1 VRVTLQQMRLGRQW
15 SIAEAF
21 QREYHLASKFMEHP
35 DFTEGVF
42 ARLIRKPAETPK
54 WQPASIE
61 SSSNSNTGDFFKVE
75 GEQKLQLINVKL
87 GADDYH
93 QYPHRWLGLP
103 SEQDI
108 QSVVC
113 EGQKTAGEVIEHFV
127 NARRG
132 KAGVREKVSE
142 VLARKTQVQEEG
154 GSTVS
159 WIFPS
164 A

>member
-35 DFTEGVF
+35 DFTEGVY

-61 SSSNSNTGDFFKVE
+61 SSPKSNTREFFKVE
-75 GEQKLQLINVKL
+75 GEQKLQLINVEL
-87 GADDYH
+87 GVDDYH
-93 QYPHRWLGLP
+93 EYPHRWLGLP
-103 SEQDI
+103 SEQNI
-108 QSVVC
+108 LSVAH
-113 EGQKTAGEVIEHFV
+113 EGQKTAGEIVEYFV
-127 NARRG
+127 NTRRG

-142 VLARKTQVQEEG
+142 VLTRKTRVNEED
-154 GSTVS
+154 GS
-159 WIFPS
+159 ILLKIPS

>member
-1 VRVTLQQMRLGRQW
+1 MRVALQQMRLGRQW
-15 SIAEAF
+15 GIAEAF

-61 SSSNSNTGDFFKVE
+61 SSLNSNTGEFFKVE
-75 GEQKLQLINVKL
+75 GEQKLQLINAKL

-93 QYPHRWLGLP
+93 EYPHRWLGLP

-108 QSVVC
+108 LTVAL
-113 EGQKTAGEVIEHFV
+113 EGQKTAHEVIEHFV

-142 VLARKTQVQEEG
+142 VLARKTRASEEDG
-154 GSTVS
+154 GILS
-159 WIFPS
+159 WTPPS
-164 A
+164 V